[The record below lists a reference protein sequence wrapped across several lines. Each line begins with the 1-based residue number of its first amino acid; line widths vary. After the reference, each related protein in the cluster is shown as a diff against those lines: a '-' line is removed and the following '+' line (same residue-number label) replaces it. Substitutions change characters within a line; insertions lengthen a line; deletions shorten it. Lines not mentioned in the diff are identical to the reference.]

1 MNGNDMHP
9 HDPGSS
15 GRDPGHDDDL
25 RAAFHDAV
33 ADIEPRD
40 RLADVRRRTRG
51 RRTTRSRRWAPVL
64 VGAGAVA
71 ATVVA
76 ATFVVGG
83 LGDDDP
89 DDQRPVA
96 GGPTSE
102 TSTVP
107 TTSAAGLYFVADTT
121 TGPRLFREFQ
131 AVTPTGDPAQKVLFA
146 LQRLAADLGPRD
158 RDYRTLWPSDA
169 FTAVEVDD
177 DRIVVELG
185 TEAALAPTDPAGS
198 AYLGVQQVVYT
209 AEAALGDRL
218 PVAFERDGQPVREVL
233 GLRVGAQV
241 GRDTSF
247 AITAPVNITDPSE
260 GLLVEDG
267 DLSANG
273 TMSTNVR
280 RVEWTLSFGGDVV
293 DQGEATHL
301 DIEGPDARATLGA
314 PGWETGEI
322 DLSGLAPGQYVFEV
336 TGLDVGQTSDTS
348 SEFSDTRTITVR

>member
-9 HDPGSS
+9 HDS
-15 GRDPGHDDDL
+15 GDPTGHDDGL

-33 ADIEPRD
+33 SDVEPHD
-40 RLADVRRRTRG
+40 RLAEVRRRTRA
-51 RRTTRSRRWAPVL
+51 RRTTKSRRWAPVL

-83 LGDDDP
+83 LGGDDP
-89 DDQRPVA
+89 DDQPPVA

-131 AVTPTGDPAQKVLFA
+131 AVTPTSDPGEKVLLA
-146 LQRLAADLGPRD
+146 LQRLAVDLGPRD
-158 RDYRTLWPSDA
+158 PDYRTLWPSA
-169 FTAVEVDD
+169 SFSAVEVED

-185 TEAALAPTDPAGS
+185 AESALDPSDPPGS

-218 PVAFERDGQPVREVL
+218 PVAFERDGEPAREVL
-233 GLRVGAQV
+233 GLGVGALV
-241 GRDTSF
+241 ERDTSF
-247 AITAPVNITDPSE
+247 GITAPVNITDPSE

-267 DLSANG
+267 TLSANG

-280 RVEWTLSFGGDVV
+280 RVAWTLSLDGEVV
-293 DQGEATHL
+293 DQGEATHI

-322 DLSGLAPGQYVFEV
+322 DLSGLAPGQYVFQV
-336 TGLDVGQTSDTS
+336 TGLDVGQTSDTP

>member
-9 HDPGSS
+9 HD
-15 GRDPGHDDDL
+15 RGHDSRDGEL
-25 RAAFHDAV
+25 RAVLHDAV
-33 ADIEPRD
+33 SDIEPRD
-40 RLADVRRRTRG
+40 RLAEVRRRTRA

-76 ATFVVGG
+76 ATFVVSG
-83 LGDDDP
+83 LGDES
-89 DDQRPVA
+89 DDQPPVA
-96 GGPTSE
+96 DGPTSE
-102 TSTVP
+102 ESTVS
-107 TTSAAGLYFVADTT
+107 TSAAGLYFVGQTT

-131 AVTPTGDPAQKVLFA
+131 AVTPTSDPTEKVLSA
-146 LQRLAADLGPRD
+146 LQRLTFDLGPRD
-158 RDYRTLWPSDA
+158 RDYVTLWPSDA

-185 TEAALAPTDPAGS
+185 TEAALDPADPPGS

-209 AEAALGDRL
+209 AEAALGERL
-218 PVAFERDGQPVREVL
+218 PVAFERDGEPAREVL

-241 GRDTSF
+241 DRDTSF
-247 AITAPVNITDPSE
+247 GITAPVNISDPSE

-267 DLSANG
+267 TLSANG

-280 RVEWTLSFGGDVV
+280 RVEWTLSLDGDVV
-293 DQGEATHL
+293 HQGEATHI

-322 DLSGLAPGQYVFEV
+322 DLSDVAPGTYVFTV
-336 TGLDVGQTSDTS
+336 TGLDVGQTSDTP